1 MAYATNMR
9 AAGRRH
15 YADGAKLFDDRRF
28 DNAGYHFGFAAECA
42 VKQRLLDCGV
52 RHEDDAV
59 WKHWPSLRTLGLLAI
74 RSRSA
79 ADLRRILSAPSFM
92 SEWDVSMRYA
102 GNAAVDEA
110 RAQRWKDHANQALGL
125 LL

>member
-1 MAYATNMR
+1 MAYVTDMR

-15 YADGAKLFDDRRF
+15 YADGVKLFEDRRF

-52 RHEDDAV
+52 QHEDDAV
-59 WKHWPSLRTLGLLAI
+59 WKHWPSLRALALLAI

-79 ADLRRILSAPSFM
+79 ADLRRVLIAPNFM
-92 SEWDVSMRYA
+92 AEWDVTMRYA
-102 GNAAVDEA
+102 GNAAIDEP
-110 RAQRWKDHANQALGL
+110 RAKRWKDHANQALGL